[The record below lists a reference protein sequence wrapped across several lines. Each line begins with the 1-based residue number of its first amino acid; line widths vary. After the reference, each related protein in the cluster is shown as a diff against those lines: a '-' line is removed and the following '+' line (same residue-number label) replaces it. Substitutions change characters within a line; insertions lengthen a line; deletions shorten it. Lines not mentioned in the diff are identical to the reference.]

1 DKISAYFVPIVV
13 IIAIITF
20 IVWAIFSP
28 RDPYVYAL
36 INAVAVLIIAC
47 PCALGLATPM
57 SVMVGVGKG
66 AQNGVLIKNAEAL
79 EEMNKIDVLIVDKTG
94 TITEGKPKVEK
105 VVAADGFSEEDVIV
119 YSASINR
126 QSEHPLAKATL
137 DYAKEQKVELSN
149 PEDFDSVSGKGVTA
163 QINHKNTGLGNRAL
177 MEEMNSPIS
186 DDLQQKA
193 KAEQE
198 KGKTLSFLSIDGET
212 IGFVVIADK
221 IKKTSKK
228 A

>member
-1 DKISAYFVPIVV
+1 
-13 IIAIITF
+13 
-20 IVWAIFSP
+20 
-28 RDPYVYAL
+28 
-36 INAVAVLIIAC
+36 
-47 PCALGLATPM
+47 
-57 SVMVGVGKG
+57 
-66 AQNGVLIKNAEAL
+66 
-79 EEMNKIDVLIVDKTG
+79 
-94 TITEGKPKVEK
+94 
-105 VVAADGFSEEDVIV
+105 
-119 YSASINR
+119 
-126 QSEHPLAKATL
+126 
-137 DYAKEQKVELSN
+137 KVELSN

-228 A
+228 AIKNLQDHGIEVIMLTGDNPQTAKAVADELNLASFKAEMLPEDKLNEVEKLQKQGKKVAM